1 MAYFI
6 FTKNLDDQ
14 LGTLYRIAENESDFN
29 NLNLPQLTYEI
40 IQDSND
46 NFLSVKLGT
55 KNIVKYHNNSIVYAD
70 YITEFTKQDR
80 LISYIEAY
88 KNLIT
93 SFLNGNSNHP
103 LFNRWDNYKNQLSNV
118 NTSAIVDWETSILDK
133 SLEKYFKDLGQNALN
148 PLQLP

>member
-29 NLNLPQLTYEI
+29 NLNLPQSTYEI

-55 KNIVKYHNNSIVYAD
+55 KNVVKYHSDSIVYETYSYVFSTEKQLKD
-70 YITEFTKQDR
+70 YINSFKDQ
-80 LISYIEAY
+80 IS
-88 KNLIT
+88 L
-93 SFLNGNSNHP
+93 FLNANPNHP
-103 LFNRWDNYKNQLSNV
+103 LFSRWNNYKNQLSNV
-118 NTSAIVDWETSILDK
+118 NTSTIVDWKTSQLDK
-133 SLEKYFKDLGQNALN
+133 SLEKYFNDLGQTSLN
-148 PLQLP
+148 ILQIP